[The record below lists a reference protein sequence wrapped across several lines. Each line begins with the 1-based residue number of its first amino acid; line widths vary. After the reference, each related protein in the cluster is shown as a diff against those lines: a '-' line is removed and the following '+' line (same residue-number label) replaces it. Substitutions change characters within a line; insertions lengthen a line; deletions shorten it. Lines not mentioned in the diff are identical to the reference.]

1 MLANRLICSTIYRST
16 SFSFSFCLS
25 RSLFL
30 AFSLSLLVSHSGL
43 EDELIPPW
51 HMRTLYNVSPERSG
65 GGKRI
70 VTVADGTHND
80 TWERGGSAYLK
91 ALHDFVDEVS

>member
-1 MLANRLICSTIYRST
+1 M
-16 SFSFSFCLS
+16 
-25 RSLFL
+25 SLCR
-30 AFSLSLLVSHSGL
+30 SGL

-51 HMRTLYNVSPERSG
+51 HMRILYNVSPERAG

-70 VTVADGTHND
+70 FTVADGTHND

-91 ALHDFVDEVS
+91 ALDAFIDEVRWLTFFCFVCVCVWI